1 MATSTAP
8 QSDTADPPENSTTSV
23 DANVPRCPGLH
34 FGRTQNLKEPGSH
47 PTIQRLC
54 TPGKRRTSGDRSQLD
69 TERFFSGPR
78 PSSVRS
84 TRRAGSGCPIISPTC
99 VIAASASPVCRWIIG
114 SINSGWPSR
123 GVGPCGCRARGREF
137 VPLAEKKK
145 KKKRVCRSI
154 HALRPKPMALLNLV
168 YREQLF
174 PHRFYQ
180 RAFEA
185 RLVGDAG
192 RPPSAIV
199 SIARNL
205 IRFLAPSLV
214 MSCLAWRLTS
224 VHNGADRASS

>member
-123 GVGPCGCRARGREF
+123 GVGPCGCRARGRELRPPGRGF
-137 VPLAEKKK
+137 AEASTPCAPN
-145 KKKRVCRSI
+145 RWRCSIWCIANSSFRIAFTSARSRRGWSAMPV
-154 HALRPKPMALLNLV
+154 ALRPLLLAL
-168 YREQLF
+168 
-174 PHRFYQ
+174 
-180 RAFEA
+180 RAI
-185 RLVGDAG
+185 L
-192 RPPSAIV
+192 SV
-199 SIARNL
+199 S
-205 IRFLAPSLV
+205 
-214 MSCLAWRLTS
+214 
-224 VHNGADRASS
+224 